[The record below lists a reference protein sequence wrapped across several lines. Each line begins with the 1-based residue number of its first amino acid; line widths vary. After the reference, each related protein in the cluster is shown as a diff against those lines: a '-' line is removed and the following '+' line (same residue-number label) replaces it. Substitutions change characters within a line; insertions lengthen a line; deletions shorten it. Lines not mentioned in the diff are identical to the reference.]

1 MKNIII
7 VKVEMLM
14 YSRQYIDDIF
24 KELDSQDKY
33 ARADAILDI
42 FGLIYDERDTD
53 SPEWL
58 NAFIEISTWE
68 SVSLRDGVWTYYEG
82 NVLSIVEQTSQ
93 FLKSSTYT
101 ELYEMY
107 TYAMHDYSSE
117 ISDEQM
123 EVWIR
128 ESEKVDEWIL
138 KNEIQ
143 IDLWLKNILCSN
155 KEQICSY

>member
-1 MKNIII
+1 
-7 VKVEMLM
+7 M

-33 ARADAILDI
+33 DRADAILDI

-68 SVSLRDGVWTYYEG
+68 SVSLRGGVWTYYEG

-107 TYAMHDYSSE
+107 TYAMHDYSGE

-155 KEQICSY
+155 KEQIYSYLL